1 MDTSIVSLDDFDK
14 ILRENQVVLVYFN
27 TSFCNV
33 GEALE
38 PKVKN
43 LVKTNFPKVK
53 YYQVDM
59 NFLPEISAAYSVFV
73 EPTVIVFFEEKET
86 IRKSRNI
93 GISELHE
100 AISRPY
106 QLIFE

>member
-1 MDTSIVSLDDFDK
+1 MATSITSLDDFHK
-14 ILRENQVVLVYFN
+14 TLRENQAVLIYFN

-43 LVKTNFPKVK
+43 LVKTHFPKVA

-59 NFLPEISAAYSVFV
+59 NFLPEISTAYSVFV
-73 EPTVIVFFEEKET
+73 EPTIIVFFEGKET

-93 GISELHE
+93 GVSELHE